1 MTTNTIKRILGY
13 SSEQRDA
20 LLRIMNIGKHD
31 TLVYIRIILNVVTSM
46 TLCSAAISE
55 WTNSPIICTALLGLA
70 INTTFGTALTGLFTR
85 IIACIRCRNNRR
97 DILKDLYTL

>member
-1 MTTNTIKRILGY
+1 MTTDTIKRICGY
-13 SSEQRDA
+13 SPEQRDA
-20 LLRIMNIGKHD
+20 LLRVMNVGKHD
-31 TLVYIRIILNVVTSM
+31 TLVYVRIILNIITSM

-85 IIACIRCRNNRR
+85 IIARIRCKRLR
-97 DILKDLYTL
+97 DALRDLYI